1 MITVIRFF
9 DVYEMVHLD
18 SDLLRTFVSVADT
31 RNFTRAAH
39 EVGRT
44 QSAVSMQMKRL
55 ETMVGEPLFERGPRG
70 VALTAR
76 GGDLLVNAR
85 RIVDLINETAAALQ
99 APDLDGRVRIGIPEE
114 YSASV
119 LSRALSSFAK
129 AHRQVEV
136 LVRYGRSTF
145 FIDALERGDID
156 LAVVF
161 EWESEPQGEILM
173 RDPTVWA
180 TSDQHCV
187 HKERPVPVALYESP
201 GWCSEFATDL
211 LEARGIPY
219 RIAYR
224 SDTGNGLKLAV
235 SSGLAIA
242 PLSRSNIPP
251 GCRELTASDGF
262 GLIDSSS
269 VVMYRR
275 PGATGKATAAM
286 ADAIREA
293 FRVKA
298 GGPVEQ

>member
-1 MITVIRFF
+1 MPT
-9 DVYEMVHLD
+9 HLD

-55 ETMVGEPLFERGPRG
+55 EAMVGEPLFERGPRG
-70 VALTAR
+70 VALTVR
-76 GGDLLVNAR
+76 GGELLINAR
-85 RIVDLINETAAALQ
+85 RVVDLIDETAAALQ
-99 APDLDGRVRIGIPEE
+99 APNLDGRVRIGIPEE
-114 YSASV
+114 YSANV
-119 LSRALSSFAK
+119 LSRALSAFAK

-136 LVRYGRSTF
+136 LVRYGRSSF
-145 FIDALERGDID
+145 HMDALERGDID

-161 EWESEPQGEILM
+161 EWEANPQGEVLM
-173 RDPTVWA
+173 KDPTVWA
-180 TSDQHCV
+180 TSEVHCV
-187 HKERPVPVALYESP
+187 HDERPVPVALYESA

-211 LEARGIPY
+211 LNALGIDY

-224 SDTGNGLKLAV
+224 SDTASGLRLAV

-242 PLSRSNIPP
+242 PLSRSNIPA
-251 GCRELTASDGF
+251 GCRELTEADGF

-269 VVMYRR
+269 VVLYRR
-275 PGATGKATAAM
+275 PGATGEATGAM

-293 FRVKA
+293 FRAANA
-298 GGPVEQ
+298 GVAVSE